1 MDENIF
7 ENNENENIED
17 EDLGK
22 TQEMDSI
29 QLPKLTGTET
39 HGITPR
45 EEFTELNSADDMSK
59 TLLMDSVNSDIPQDE
74 DDYPPAE
81 NPVRRRKKKHKKK
94 RINHT
99 RTMGQIFLGVLLSVG
114 ALALGVMA
122 AINVVGGMRDITGLS
137 KAHKETAFEITSS
150 MGVEEIVDNLHDAG
164 IVDMPSL
171 MKTYIKLTKQESG
184 FLDGIYTLSSNM
196 SYNDLLKILKTE
208 KEYTEE
214 VTVMIREGLT
224 AAEIGELLEKNYV
237 CRAEDFEACY
247 KEKLNKYDF
256 EEGLS
261 ANPNRL
267 NMLEGYIFPDTYNF
281 YVIDDM
287 KKYPNFDTKKYAERA
302 ADTMFKHFQTQI
314 TRSMRSRMAELGMT
328 LDETI
333 ILASLIQWE
342 GTNADNMAMVSSV
355 FHNRLNDPETYPQLQ
370 SDTTYTY
377 IDEVIKPKTNSTNFE
392 KIQMIT
398 DAYDTYKCEGLPAGA
413 ICNPGMEAINAALYP
428 ADTEYY
434 YFVASKAG
442 EFYYARTAE
451 GHDENV
457 EYVRQLDME
466 ENGE

>member
-1 MDENIF
+1 MDENRF
-7 ENNENENIED
+7 DNNENTGEELYD
-17 EDLGK
+17 DR
-22 TQEMDSI
+22 TREMDSI
-29 QLPKLTGTET
+29 QLPKQSESEH

-59 TLLMDSVNSDIPQDE
+59 TLMMDSMSGELP
-74 DDYPPAE
+74 DYPPAE
-81 NPVRRRKKKHKKK
+81 NPVHRRKRKHKKK
-94 RINHT
+94 KRTNHT

-122 AINVVGGMRDITGLS
+122 AVNVVEGMRDITGLA
-137 KAHKETAFEITSS
+137 KPNRQTDFEITAS
-150 MGVEEIVDNLHDAG
+150 MGVNEIVDNLHAAG
-164 IVDMPSL
+164 VIDMPTL
-171 MKTYIKLTKQESG
+171 MKTYMKLTDQESG

-196 SYNDLLKILKTE
+196 SYNDLLETLKTE
-208 KEYTEE
+208 KTYTK
-214 VTVMIREGLT
+214 TVDVAIPEGLS
-224 AAEIGELLEKNYV
+224 AAQIGELLEENFV
-237 CRAEDFEACY
+237 CRAADFETCY
-247 KEKLNKYDF
+247 KAKLNKYDF
-256 EEGLS
+256 EEGIE
-261 ANPNRL
+261 ADPNRL
-267 NMLEGYIFPDTYNF
+267 NMLEGYIFPDTYQF

-302 ADTMFKHFQTQI
+302 AEKMFNHFEDQI
-314 TRSMRSRMAELGMT
+314 TRSMRARMAELGLT

-333 ILASLIQWE
+333 RLASLIQWE
-342 GTNADNMAMVSSV
+342 GTNEENMAMVSSV

-377 IDEVIKPKTNSTNFE
+377 IDEVIKPKMTASNSA
-392 KIQMIT
+392 KMQAIM

-413 ICNPGMEAINAALYP
+413 ICNPGLDAINAALYP